1 MLWAMT
7 SSRAL
12 SLKAFFTLLL
22 IALMMA
28 SNHIAARLA
37 FNSGL
42 DVATGVATRSWV
54 TATIVALLMVLARV
68 PWRFNRQQ
76 GRGLLFVGLMIG
88 VQSQCLYAAVARLP
102 VALALLA
109 FNTYPLWTALWDRL
123 IYRRTPQRSVL
134 LAMPLI
140 LLGLAIALD
149 VLGAASGL
157 GAQAQW
163 AQIGEGVGFALAA
176 ACSFGLALVGTQHET
191 AGLDG
196 RVRTF
201 FSLLLAGSVA
211 MAVIG
216 LNGGPH
222 WPQTDLGW
230 QGLGL
235 LTLLY
240 GTAFTIMF
248 TVLPKLGVAA
258 NSAIMNVEPVFALGL
273 GWAVL
278 DQQVAW
284 VQVGGALLV
293 VSVVVGLGLRK
304 SS

>member
-1 MLWAMT
+1 
-7 SSRAL
+7 
-12 SLKAFFTLLL
+12 
-22 IALMMA
+22 
-28 SNHIAARLA
+28 
-37 FNSGL
+37 
-42 DVATGVATRSWV
+42 
-54 TATIVALLMVLARV
+54 
-68 PWRFNRQQ
+68 
-76 GRGLLFVGLMIG
+76 MIG
-88 VQSQCLYAAVARLP
+88 LQSQCLYAAVARLP

-109 FNTYPLWTALWDRL
+109 FNTYPLWTALWDKL
-123 IYRRTPQRSVL
+123 IYKRTPQRSVL
-134 LAMPLI
+134 LSMPLI

-191 AGLDG
+191 AGMDG
-196 RVRTF
+196 RLRTF

-211 MAVIG
+211 LAVIG
-216 LNGGPH
+216 FSGGPH
-222 WPQTDLGW
+222 WPQTTLGW

-235 LTLLY
+235 LTFLY